1 MIKSMEKFDFWQ
13 NIEKEI
19 IILLKN
25 SHEDYEAKTPIINP
39 NAGLIIV
46 TGTNSQL
53 KSVKNYLQKLENR
66 LKKQVII
73 DVSILAVSL
82 NESHSSGINW
92 QNFNIGLNSQVNNEN
107 SFIQFQN
114 GQGFVKNLGLRV
126 NLNFD
131 SIINFLSQN
140 GKTSVLS
147 NPKLMALNNQ
157 QAIISVGDTINYQV
171 KKVLKALKMGLLLV
185 KVIIIILF
193 L

>member
-25 SHEDYEAKTPIINP
+25 SHEDYEVKIPIINP

-73 DVSILAVSL
+73 DVV
-82 NESHSSGINW
+82 
-92 QNFNIGLNSQVNNEN
+92 
-107 SFIQFQN
+107 
-114 GQGFVKNLGLRV
+114 
-126 NLNFD
+126 
-131 SIINFLSQN
+131 
-140 GKTSVLS
+140 
-147 NPKLMALNNQ
+147 
-157 QAIISVGDTINYQV
+157 Y
-171 KKVLKALKMGLLLV
+171 LL
-185 KVIIIILF
+185 
-193 L
+193 